1 MSQKNN
7 FYDVA
12 KNDFFISKT
21 SNVICRKFWIL
32 QHSTRHKKTD
42 LANLKSDVD
51 NLDID
56 NLINISSNLRNLK
69 STKQKY
75 KSIN

>member
-1 MSQKNN
+1 M
-7 FYDVA
+7 
-12 KNDFFISKT
+12 
-21 SNVICRKFWIL
+21 
-32 QHSTRHKKTD
+32 RHKKTD
-42 LANLKSDVD
+42 LANLKPDVD

>member
-1 MSQKNN
+1 M
-7 FYDVA
+7 
-12 KNDFFISKT
+12 
-21 SNVICRKFWIL
+21 
-32 QHSTRHKKTD
+32 RHKKTD

-56 NLINISSNLRNLK
+56 NLINVSSNLRNLK
-69 STKQKY
+69 SIKQKY